1 MDIRLIFHSCGQL
14 PAQQLKPNICLG
26 QQCSPTPAGLKAHQ
40 RTATALQEE
49 PLNTRTSAGQEMSW
63 PDPNSSHDLHRTQF
77 LGPTLQPSLHSRI
90 LHQYCCPDS
99 SGHRGRNGI
108 CCYTYLHL
116 CTGQKTSSPCSCKSL
131 AKDLEFNY
139 ILSTSGLSSAR

>member
-1 MDIRLIFHSCGQL
+1 MDIRLIFHSCVQL

-116 CTGQKTSSPCSCKSL
+116 CTGQKTSSPCSCSL
-131 AKDLEFNY
+131 
-139 ILSTSGLSSAR
+139 